1 MVNLEQCKRLS
12 IQINASLVY
21 LVDLHTLPKTCFRG
35 RPAVSMA
42 SIISGLWSL
51 IQIPKSTSLEYV
63 MISHCL
69 NQPEKEITTVNPQ
82 QKVL

>member
-69 NQPEKEITTVNPQ
+69 NQPEKETTTVNPQ